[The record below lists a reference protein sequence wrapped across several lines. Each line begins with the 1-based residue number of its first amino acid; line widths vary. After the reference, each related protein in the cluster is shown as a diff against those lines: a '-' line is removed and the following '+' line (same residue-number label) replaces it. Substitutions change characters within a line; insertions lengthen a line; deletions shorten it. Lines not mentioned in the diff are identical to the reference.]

1 MPQRV
6 LLQLA
11 SDGQHRWLDLDRP
24 QSGLHAG
31 LPAAGS
37 ECTVLAPAEDVLLS
51 RAPRV
56 ARSDRLLR
64 QALPFAIE
72 ERLAAPVEQLHIA
85 FAGAGDPLEIAVV
98 ERARL
103 QDWLAIAANAGLE
116 LRALCSEASLLPQP
130 GAPMLVVDGERVLLR
145 SASGSVV
152 VDSLGG
158 LPDLLDLLAGTQ
170 EPIDGWRVLVCAGSR
185 REQLPPALAMRAEAA
200 PALAVLLAAQLK
212 APVGPDLLQG
222 EFARRQAGD
231 ALPWLKRAAVLAA
244 VAVGLSFTHALVERQ
259 QLQGRIEAQ
268 RAEMAE
274 LLRQAVP
281 GTSVVVD
288 PRAQLEIEFNRLQR
302 GAGGDDALGLL
313 ARIAPSLAGSSRY
326 TLEAVDYRSGAIDLT
341 LRAPDVAT
349 LDGLRETFVA
359 LGLAA
364 ELTAATPGQGGVEGR
379 VSVRAGGGA

>member
-1 MPQRV
+1 
-6 LLQLA
+6 
-11 SDGQHRWLDLDRP
+11 
-24 QSGLHAG
+24 
-31 LPAAGS
+31 
-37 ECTVLAPAEDVLLS
+37 
-51 RAPRV
+51 
-56 ARSDRLLR
+56 
-64 QALPFAIE
+64 
-72 ERLAAPVEQLHIA
+72 
-85 FAGAGDPLEIAVV
+85 
-98 ERARL
+98 
-103 QDWLAIAANAGLE
+103 
-116 LRALCSEASLLPQP
+116 
-130 GAPMLVVDGERVLLR
+130 
-145 SASGSVV
+145 
-152 VDSLGG
+152 
-158 LPDLLDLLAGTQ
+158 
-170 EPIDGWRVLVCAGSR
+170 
-185 REQLPPALAMRAEAA
+185 MRAEAA
-200 PALAVLLAAQLK
+200 PALALLLAAQLK
-212 APVGPDLLQG
+212 APAGPDLLQG

-244 VAVGLSFTHALVERQ
+244 VAVGLAFAHALVERQ
-259 QLQGRIEAQ
+259 QLQGRIESQ